1 MQLIPD
7 TNLKP
12 YHTFS
17 IEQYCHAL
25 VEVSSVKDIVDAYN
39 RSEWQALPK
48 LMLGKGSNLLFTEK
62 FEGVVLINRLK
73 GISHNEDD
81 QFHYL
86 HIEGGEDWPSLV
98 KWCVNQ
104 GIGGVENLAM
114 IPGCAGSAPIQNIGA
129 YGLEFQDVCEYVD
142 VLYLDSMETKR
153 LSSLECQFGYRDSIF
168 KRELFEKVV
177 IVSIGMKLNKQWK
190 PITHYGPLKALD
202 SATVTP
208 EHVFDAVC
216 DIRSNKLPDPRVQ
229 GNAGSFFKN
238 PVIAKDQF
246 DQLQQQFPD
255 IVGYPSGDEIKV
267 AAGWLIDRCD
277 LKGFSVGG
285 AQVHPMQA
293 LVLINTGEATAED
306 VVCLAQHVRQQIW
319 SKYAIALEH
328 EVRFMGQN
336 QETDLDTIKG
346 RVDA

>member
-1 MQLIPD
+1 M
-7 TNLKP
+7 
-12 YHTFS
+12 
-17 IEQYCHAL
+17 
-25 VEVSSVKDIVDAYN
+25 KDIVDAYN

-62 FEGVVLINRLK
+62 FEGVVLINRLE
-73 GISHNEDD
+73 GINHNEDD

-129 YGLEFQDVCEYVD
+129 YGLEFQNVCEYVD

-153 LSSLECQFGYRDSIF
+153 LSSQECQFGYRDSIF

-177 IVSIGMKLNKQWK
+177 IVAIGMKLAKAWK

-202 SATVTP
+202 STTATP
-208 EHVFDAVC
+208 KQVFDAVC
-216 DIRSNKLPDPRVQ
+216 DIRSSKLPDPRIQ

-238 PVIAKDQF
+238 PR
-246 DQLQQQFPD
+246 
-255 IVGYPSGDEIKV
+255 
-267 AAGWLIDRCD
+267 DR
-277 LKGFSVGG
+277 KGSV
-285 AQVHPMQA
+285 
-293 LVLINTGEATAED
+293 
-306 VVCLAQHVRQQIW
+306 
-319 SKYAIALEH
+319 
-328 EVRFMGQN
+328 
-336 QETDLDTIKG
+336 
-346 RVDA
+346 